1 MQLSAVNQISSR
13 LAASRLIYGCSHREC
28 PDWQSAGERWET
40 KWRATLKIFFEKV
53 VSGDPRAS
61 SPLHCNRE
69 FLYESSRKLTGQ
81 PGCQPTDLCLC
92 ILAPESAK
100 NTKKEDH
107 HALTNSPFWRKTD
120 GNSAIW
126 PKIFCCAARGGR

>member
-1 MQLSAVNQISSR
+1 MESRFEDPKNANPHSRERFDERSTVWGIGDSKVNR
-13 LAASRLIYGCSHREC
+13 
-28 PDWQSAGERWET
+28 
-40 KWRATLKIFFEKV
+40 
-53 VSGDPRAS
+53 GDPRAS
-61 SPLHCNRE
+61 RPLHCNRA

-107 HALTNSPFWRKTD
+107 HALTMAPFWRKTD
-120 GNSAIW
+120 LSGIKSAS
-126 PKIFCCAARGGR
+126 